1 MCISPKSSR
10 SGNIT
15 NINSFINPKISNK
28 NNVKEESNKYS
39 KKKLSSRNNEILKA
53 PKKNIYKKILP
64 NSIFQFSSN
73 NSTSSNTTSNFNNIK
88 SHNHINFDYDTNSY
102 KNPEYLKRV
111 NKSIKNQNN
120 ANDTREKIDN
130 FLQRYKNKMK
140 NSMSNSSTDIM
151 RGHNR
156 SLSKNLN
163 QELIISKI
171 VDKLVA
177 ENINKINKYNLEL
190 NQQTYKNEIE
200 KNLFGSMTTKEYNL
214 YNNKNKINFLMP
226 PSYKNVISINNIKSP
241 GLNRHSALTSSTMNI
256 YSKKIN
262 NQTKTNINFNRPKR
276 PNSNDN
282 MKNIKIQRKNNSKQN
297 YRQKMNLSKS
307 KDITNKTN
315 YNNFSKKQKNLS
327 NGVGLNNN
335 QIEYV
340 QINLFNGG
348 NDEKLLK
355 EGKNLIFNKFEKK
368 RNQYN
373 NKKKQKNKE
382 KEVKLFD
389 SDINY
394 SNDGNYLTNTCLSF
408 NEKSRQSKE
417 VFTPEENHFQAV
429 NYLQLIKNTD
439 KKFG

>member
-28 NNVKEESNKYS
+28 TNVKEESNKYS

-282 MKNIKIQRKNNSKQN
+282 MENIKIQRKNNSKQN
-297 YRQKMNLSKS
+297 YRPKMNLSKS